1 MLLHSVLVI
10 QTQQF
15 KPGNTMATKEFML
28 QRISVYAGK
37 DIDPH
42 SDKQVEE
49 VLRSKFNINL
59 PQRRSLNESLSAVNI
74 DHEIIDLII
83 KYRAL

>member
-1 MLLHSVLVI
+1 
-10 QTQQF
+10 
-15 KPGNTMATKEFML
+15 MASKEFIL
-28 QRISVYAGK
+28 QRISIYAGK

-49 VLRSKFNINL
+49 VLRSKLNINL
-59 PQRRSLNESLSAVNI
+59 PQRPSMNESLAATIS

-83 KYRAL
+83 KYRTM